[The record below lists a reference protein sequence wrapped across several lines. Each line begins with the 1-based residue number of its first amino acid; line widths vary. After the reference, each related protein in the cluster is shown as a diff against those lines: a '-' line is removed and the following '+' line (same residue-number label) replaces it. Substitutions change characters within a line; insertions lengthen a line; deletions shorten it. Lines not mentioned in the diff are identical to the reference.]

1 MPHFCTGTG
10 CCSEAPSDHR
20 RRLRLGKETVEGI
33 RVWVWIMASSS
44 VPAFLSPWREWLDD
58 PFITISPLSS
68 RAWVHTYGNISLVL
82 STGPLSFTP
91 LLKHRLRPV
100 LSLLPTPGVLCV
112 IWAESLARGGCE
124 QLWAKR
130 RLTRQVGMVS
140 LCKGFIH
147 IKKFGLYLVDRG
159 LVIKDFKH

>member
-1 MPHFCTGTG
+1 M
-10 CCSEAPSDHR
+10 
-20 RRLRLGKETVEGI
+20 
-33 RVWVWIMASSS
+33 M
-44 VPAFLSPWREWLDD
+44 
-58 PFITISPLSS
+58 
-68 RAWVHTYGNISLVL
+68 
-82 STGPLSFTP
+82 
-91 LLKHRLRPV
+91 
-100 LSLLPTPGVLCV
+100 
-112 IWAESLARGGCE
+112 WAESLARGGCE